1 MVLSQFQE
9 SLFRIT
15 LILGVAS
22 GFSYQTWTISNEYFR
37 YPTSTL
43 VSLKDYQDVT
53 IIPQLGFRYWTNT
66 SYGKM
71 LSEIFNAFNK
81 TELARSFSYDKIES
95 YQEEFFL
102 NGDN

>member
-1 MVLSQFQE
+1 MILSQLQE

-15 LILGVAS
+15 LILGVVS

-43 VSLKDYQDVT
+43 VSLEDYSDIM
-53 IIPQLGFRYWTNT
+53 IIPQLGFRYWDYFGPSTY
-66 SYGKM
+66 SGKT

-81 TELARSFSYDKIES
+81 TELIQSDIES
-95 YQEEFFL
+95 HQEEFL
-102 NGDN
+102 RN